1 MQADLAFV
9 QALRG
14 ASLSYADRAALD
26 TDHLFVLA
34 LRKVI
39 ELSDAEKTKL
49 SADELAQRQK
59 TWTRPEPRIKTG
71 CLAKYAAM
79 ATSADTGAVLKW

>member
-14 ASLSYADRAALD
+14 ATLSYPDRAALD

-34 LRKVI
+34 LRKAI
-39 ELSDAEKTKL
+39 ELTDAEKTKL
-49 SADELAQRQK
+49 SADELFVLALRKIVKLTQR
-59 TWTRPEPRIKTG
+59 TSTGFRPTNCSCWPWPAWPT
-71 CLAKYAAM
+71 
-79 ATSADTGAVLKW
+79 